1 MPTTVAYPENQIYPS
16 GPVIGRRL
24 SFGSVSKAGTRFT
37 AMMRK
42 PDIAARAAEP
52 DSLSK
57 AEAERAVN
65 VLLKAIRGALASG
78 NTVSLAGFG
87 ALRTDPAG
95 RSVSRLRRL
104 TLAAGPYGDAGGDAR

>member
-1 MPTTVAYPENQIYPS
+1 M
-16 GPVIGRRL
+16 IGRRL
-24 SFGSVSKAGTRFT
+24 SFGSMSKAGARFT

-78 NTVSLAGFG
+78 ETVSLAGFG
-87 ALRTDPAG
+87 TLSTRSRAARQGRNPATGERIDIAASKTPTFKAGKALR
-95 RSVSRLRRL
+95 
-104 TLAAGPYGDAGGDAR
+104 DAVR